1 MLKKKIVIYAR
12 YSSDRQTEQSI
23 EGQLRVCYE
32 YAERNDLAVVRE
44 YIDRAISGTT
54 DNRPEFLRMIEDSK
68 KKEFEYVLVYQLDR
82 FSRSRYDSANYKMKL
97 KKNGV
102 RVLSARENISDD
114 ASGILMESVLEGMA
128 EYYSAELSQKVKRG
142 RRETLSKKLFAGGI
156 TPYGYKV
163 VDQKWTIDENEARHV
178 RKMFDLYAQGYKT
191 AEIATI
197 LNNSG
202 FRNRQNNQFFKKNIA
217 KILKNERYMGIERW
231 NDEVYTDIIPPII
244 DEKLFRVVNTMIAQ
258 YRRNYKKNK
267 YDPYFLSGKI
277 FCGYCGEQII
287 AEAGSSAHGGYRYKY
302 YKCRSKKVSRVPCEL
317 RNMRKWAIE
326 DAVIENTKKYV
337 LTPSKLDEL
346 AEMVVTKFNKELE
359 DNIVIKCL
367 KREHELIQT
376 SINSILDNIR
386 NGIVS
391 TSVNEVL
398 HKLENDRANVE
409 VKMSEERQRQ
419 AQPITFAQVR
429 EFLGQFLRKDYN
441 DIYERNEFFN
451 RFIRKVVVFNDKMI
465 IIYNACFDPKNE
477 VAIDNNEIYDKQI
490 VELLKKGDYSNDSP
504 HFLQEKSLQYGN
516 FIQQASHGG
525 EVMIRTLFKITAV
538 VIIEK

>member
-231 NDEVYTDIIPPII
+231 NDEVYTDIIPPIV

-525 EVMIRTLFKITAV
+525 EGGI
-538 VIIEK
+538 